1 MESRLLNRITRDNKY
16 AGYAVVTDGLW
27 RKSVSVVRSLGKAGY
42 HVAVMGDTYATTGFW
57 SRYTASRHVCASAS
71 DDVGAFGRGLFEL
84 LGSYDIKPVLFPMED
99 ASIVWCSAHR
109 GEILPLA
116 DILLPPDDSLSHAEN
131 KADTIKLAANLGI
144 PCPKTYFAHN
154 PEEAEHFAGLFVRR
168 SFVVK
173 PFHGSGAVGVK
184 YLNSG
189 DKIDWNTYFVAYGPC
204 LIQERIPES
213 GEALGVSVLMDTC
226 GRLAA
231 AFTHK
236 RTEQYPNS
244 GGASTQRI
252 SARNDEVMRQSVK
265 LLESLGWRGVAMVE
279 WKKEPVSGKYLLMEI
294 NPRFWGS
301 LELAVR
307 SGVDFPLLYARAAQK
322 LDTEPASEYKTGIK
336 CRWLLP
342 GDILRYITKKNR
354 EGIGDFMRGILNESE
369 EWDVS
374 DKRIFL
380 FSILC
385 QAYLALN
392 PKYWKFLRR

>member
-1 MESRLLNRITRDNKY
+1 LNRITRDNKY

-27 RKSVSVVRSLGKAGY
+27 RKSVSVVRALGKAGY

-57 SRYTASRHVCASAS
+57 SRYTASRHVCSSAS
-71 DDVGAFGRGLFEL
+71 DDADAFGRGLLEL
-84 LGSYDIKPVLFPMED
+84 LRRYDIKPVLFPMED

-109 GEILPLA
+109 EEILPLA
-116 DILLPPDDSLSHAEN
+116 DMLLPPDDSLASAEN
-131 KADTIKLAANLGI
+131 KADTIRLATRLGI
-144 PCPKTYFAHN
+144 PCPRTYFAHN
-154 PEEAEHFAGLFVRR
+154 HEEAEHFAGLFVRR

-184 YLNSG
+184 YLNSE
-189 DKIDWNTYFVAYGPC
+189 DKINWNTYFAAYGPC

-213 GEALGVSVLMDTC
+213 GEALGVSVLMDAC
-226 GRLAA
+226 GHLAA
-231 AFTHK
+231 VFTHK

-252 SARNDEVMRQSVK
+252 SIRNDEVVCQSVK
-265 LLESLGWRGVAMVE
+265 LLESLDWRGVAMVE
-279 WKKEPVSGKYLLMEI
+279 WKKEPISGNYLLMEI

-307 SGVDFPLLYARAAQK
+307 SGVNFPLLYARAAQN
-322 LDTEPASEYKTGIK
+322 LDTEPMSKYETAVR

-342 GDILRYITKKNR
+342 GDILRYITKKDR
-354 EGIGDFMRGILNESE
+354 ESLRTFMRGILCESE
-369 EWDVS
+369 EWDFS

-385 QAYLALN
+385 HAYLALN

>member
-1 MESRLLNRITRDNKY
+1 MNRITRDNKY

-27 RKSVSVVRSLGKAGY
+27 RKSVSVVRALGKACY
-42 HVAVMGDTYATTGFW
+42 HVAVMGDTYATTGLW

-71 DDVGAFGRGLFEL
+71 DDADAFGRGLLEL
-84 LGSYDIKPVLFPMED
+84 LGRYDIKPVLCPMED
-99 ASIVWCSAHR
+99 ASVIWCSAHR
-109 GEILPLA
+109 EEILPLA
-116 DILLPPDDSLSHAEN
+116 DMLLPPDDSLSRAEN
-131 KADTIKLAANLGI
+131 KADTMRIAVNLGI

-154 PEEAEHFAGLFVRR
+154 PEEAKHFAGLFERED
-168 SFVVK
+168 FVVK
-173 PFHGSGAVGVK
+173 PFRGSGAVGVK
-184 YLNSG
+184 YLKSE
-189 DKIDWNTYFVAYGPC
+189 DKIDWSAYFAAYGPC

-213 GEALGVSVLMDTC
+213 GEAAGVSVLIDAG
-226 GRLAA
+226 GRVAA

-252 SARNDEVMRQSVK
+252 SARNDGIARQSVK
-265 LLESLGWRGVAMVE
+265 LLESLRWRGVAMVE
-279 WKKEPVSGKYLLMEI
+279 WKREPVSGNYLLMEI

-307 SGVDFPLLYARAAQK
+307 SGVNFPLLYARAAQNLK
-322 LDTEPASEYKTGIK
+322 TEPVREYKTGVR

-354 EGIGDFMRGILNESE
+354 EGIGDFMRGMLRESE

-392 PKYWKFLRR
+392 PKYWKFLGR